1 LRPTSV
7 AGASSPQKSGGSVF
21 EKVTDTN
28 HVEPAIETDA
38 AEFEKVVRSRRSTRV
53 YCDQQ
58 VPESVMRKCL
68 ELATLAPNSSN
79 LQCWEFYWVRDPS
92 KKKELVKL
100 CLGQPAAATAQELVV
115 CVARLD
121 TWKRNSKLVLE
132 HLIANQ
138 ADVPAAKLNYQRK
151 IVPLAYG
158 QGPFY
163 ILGPLKKLAIAAM
176 GLTRVVPR
184 GPAGKADMR
193 VWAHKTTALACEN
206 LMLSLRAFGFD
217 SCPMEGMD
225 ERRVQKLLGL
235 PRSAEVC
242 MVVSAGKR
250 AENGI
255 YDKQFRLDQSLFVFE
270 V

>member
-1 LRPTSV
+1 MPDPKKTS
-7 AGASSPQKSGGSVF
+7 KNIF
-21 EKVTDTN
+21 EKIPDTTF
-28 HVEPAIETDA
+28 VELAIETDA
-38 AEFEKVVRSRRSTRV
+38 AEFEKVARSRRSTRV
-53 YCDQQ
+53 YSDEP

-79 LQCWEFYWVRDPS
+79 LQCWEFYWVRDS
-92 KKKELVKL
+92 NKKQELVKL

-121 TWKRNSKLVLE
+121 TWKRNSKIILE
-132 HLIANQ
+132 HLTASGSE
-138 ADVPAAKLNYQRK
+138 VPEAKLHYHRK

-163 ILGPLKKLAIAAM
+163 IFGPFKKLAIAVM
-176 GLTRVVPR
+176 GLFRGMPR
-184 GPAGKADMR
+184 GPASKADMR

-225 ERRVQKLLGL
+225 ERRVQKLLDL
-235 PRSAEVC
+235 PRVAEVC
-242 MVVSAGKR
+242 MVISAGKR
-250 AENGI
+250 ARHGI
-255 YDKQFRLDQSLFVFE
+255 YDKQFRFDQSLTVFE

>member
-1 LRPTSV
+1 MSV
-7 AGASSPQKSGGSVF
+7 PQNPKTSVF
-21 EKVTDTN
+21 EKIPDTK
-28 HVEPAIETDA
+28 HVEPAISIDA
-38 AEFEKVVRSRRSTRV
+38 AEFEKAIRSRRSVRV
-53 YCDQQ
+53 YADDP

-79 LQCWEFYWVRDPS
+79 LQCWEFYWVRNAS
-92 KKKELVKL
+92 KKKELARL

-121 TWKRNSKLVLE
+121 TWKRNSKMVLE
-132 HLIANQ
+132 HLVANQ

-163 ILGPLKKLAIAAM
+163 VFGPLKKLMIAIM
-176 GLTRVVPR
+176 GLFRVVPR

-235 PRSAEVC
+235 PRAAEVC

-250 AENGI
+250 DKNGV
-255 YDKQFRLDQSLFVFE
+255 YDKQFRLDQSLTVFE